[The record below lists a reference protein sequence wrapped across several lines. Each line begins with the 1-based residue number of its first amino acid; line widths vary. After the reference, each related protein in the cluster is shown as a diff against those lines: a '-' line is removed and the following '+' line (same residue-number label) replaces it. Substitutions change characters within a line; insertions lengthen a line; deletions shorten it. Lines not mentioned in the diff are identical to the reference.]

1 MKSLLTLLAVTFLFG
16 LFIVFNTNAHEA
28 KCECTCTDDT
38 ASTTSYDQEVQYV
51 VTDSL
56 AHEDITGVVT
66 AVGENAV
73 NIQND
78 NTGKIHQLWSE
89 NGNLVRNLN
98 VGYRVAASISGGNL
112 LNLKVLGVPAEATPL
127 IIKIPPKPISPQ

>member
-1 MKSLLTLLAVTFLFG
+1 MRSLLTLFAVTFLLS
-16 LFIVFNTNAHEA
+16 LFFTFNTDAHEA

-38 ASTTSYDQEVQYV
+38 ASTTSYEQEVQYA
-51 VTDSL
+51 VTDGI
-56 AHEDITGVVT
+56 ARQNVTGVVT

-78 NTGKIHQLWSE
+78 NTGEIHQLWSE

-98 VGYRVAASISGGNL
+98 VGYRVSASIMGGNL
-112 LNLKVLGVPAEATPL
+112 LNLKVLGVPAEAQPL
-127 IIKIPPKPISPQ
+127 IIKIPPKPINPQ

>member
-1 MKSLLTLLAVTFLFG
+1 MRSLLTLFAVTFLFS
-16 LFIVFNTNAHEA
+16 LFFSLNTDAHEA

-38 ASTTSYDQEVQYV
+38 ASTTSYEQEVQYA
-51 VTDSL
+51 VTDGI
-56 AHEDITGVVT
+56 ARQNVTGVVT

-78 NTGKIHQLWSE
+78 NTGEIHQLWSE

-98 VGYRVAASISGGNL
+98 VGYRVSASIMGGNL
-112 LNLKVLGVPAEATPL
+112 LNLKVLGVPAEAQPL
-127 IIKIPPKPISPQ
+127 IIKIPPKPINPQ